1 MHTEAARQFY
11 LGVAGVRMWY
21 AREPLPG
28 AAPSPEYDF
37 SDLDDQA
44 EAPEFA
50 VAAAALPVQKDPE
63 QAARSRD
70 KIAHLQSL
78 MSAVEAPAK
87 TPRPAEPVKPEPEQ
101 AAAEVS
107 ADSSQERPAPAEKR
121 AAVPV
126 HAVEAVPRLFIQ
138 AWQGQRI
145 LLIAEMS
152 EDASLSLQETL
163 AANIVK
169 SLGESSVH
177 ALGAIHWPLFN
188 NLKVSLNRVDN
199 LLEAISES
207 YGKGAGRQ
215 VIVLGKGAD
224 WVEEAFGKAP
234 EIRFSESLAKLAS
247 DAQLKRELWQ
257 MIKPLAAL

>member
-37 SDLDDQA
+37 SELND
-44 EAPEFA
+44 EPVAPELG
-50 VAAAALPVQKDPE
+50 VAASAAPAQNDPE

-78 MSAVEAPAK
+78 MSAVEAPANS
-87 TPRPAEPVKPEPEQ
+87 PRPAKPAEPQPQKTAIEGKTDSSEDIAVPTEEPPR
-101 AAAEVS
+101 VS
-107 ADSSQERPAPAEKR
+107 AHAPET
-121 AAVPV
+121 
-126 HAVEAVPRLFIQ
+126 VPRLFVQ
-138 AWQGQRI
+138 AWQGDRF

-163 AANIVK
+163 AANILKSVGEAAPVK
-169 SLGESSVH
+169 LGTV
-177 ALGAIHWPLFN
+177 HWPLFN
-188 NLKVSLNRVDN
+188 NLKVSLNRVEN
-199 LLEAISES
+199 LLEAISAR
-207 YGKGAGRQ
+207 YGAAKDRKILILGAEGDLLEQ
-215 VIVLGKGAD
+215 
-224 WVEEAFGKAP
+224 AFGKPSAV
-234 EIRFSESLAKLAS
+234 RYSGSLAKLAS
-247 DAQLKRELWQ
+247 DPLMKRELWQ